1 MIDKTKRKVYVYT
14 PRTNKASTTYTII
27 NTNKLAINLLNNM
40 NITSNKTYTQIFP
53 EIPDEYIY
61 SFLRGVFD
69 GDGCVYVSNK
79 KCNGYYSI
87 SFTTA
92 SQQFAEGLKNK
103 LQSLG
108 YSPTVV
114 LDSRRK
120 DLEFK
125 TYCIKLNKQK
135 EVKSFMDNVY
145 ENSFGFYI
153 SYKHDKYYNKNIV

>member
-1 MIDKTKRKVYVYT
+1 MIDKTKRKVYVYK
-14 PRTNKASTTYTII
+14 PKTNKASTTYTII
-27 NTNKLAINLLNNM
+27 NTNKLAI
-40 NITSNKTYTQIFP
+40 
-53 EIPDEYIY
+53 
-61 SFLRGVFD
+61 
-69 GDGCVYVSNK
+69 CVYVSNK
-79 KCNGYYSI
+79 KYNGYYSI

-114 LDSRRK
+114 LDNRRK

-125 TYCIKLNKQK
+125 TYFIKLNKQK

-145 ENSFGFYI
+145 KNSFGFYI